1 MMFLQL
7 THPLC
12 DRHLICARHDA
23 VSEIFESMGSQ
34 HSVNNLQDGGDRSC
48 TASARSDLCTVLSS
62 VLALLGRSLDIQRGI
77 TRVFHCKATA
87 KEVKCAFFLFV
98 LVDCKLIFSP
108 FCVSLLISFWS
119 LGIYT
124 NS

>member
-1 MMFLQL
+1 MFLQL

-23 VSEIFESMGSQ
+23 VSEIFESMGSH
-34 HSVNNLQDGGDRSC
+34 HSVSNLQDGGDRSC

-62 VLALLGRSLDIQRGI
+62 VLASLGRSVDIQRGI

-87 KEVKCAFFLFV
+87 KEVKCVFFHFV
-98 LVDCKLIFSP
+98 LVDCKLNFSP
-108 FCVSLLISFWS
+108 FRVSLLHIILVTWY
-119 LGIYT
+119 LYQ
-124 NS
+124 